1 MKSKNEINTSE
12 VESFLDYVE
21 STKKH
26 RINGYID
33 LFVRVKID
41 GMPIINLVNYLLKV
55 DPDLANGKSNKSFA
69 GRVYA
74 FAKSKAVLKAV
85 EKKIGEENE

>member
-1 MKSKNEINTSE
+1 
-12 VESFLDYVE
+12 
-21 STKKH
+21 
-26 RINGYID
+26 
-33 LFVRVKID
+33 
-41 GMPIINLVNYLLKV
+41 LLKV